1 MGKRVWCSMKKLKK
15 QLIVLGVVLAM
26 IGVTACAK
34 NADNAAGGALN
45 ATESTT
51 GNTSPDVGDV
61 KADTDTEEVNSNLM
75 ENVVTVNPG
84 EASPFNNGEFEG
96 WGTSLCWWANRIG
109 YNDVLTAEAA
119 KLFFDEENGLGMNI
133 ARFNIGGGDD
143 PTHDHITRTDSMMPG
158 YLVLNETT
166 GEYEYDWTADENQR
180 NVLLAINDVCDG
192 LIAEAFSNSPPY
204 FMTVSGCSS
213 GNESASQD
221 NLKEDSYGDF
231 ADYMVE
237 VMLHYKTEWGIDF
250 QSVDPMNEP
259 DTKYWAAY
267 SNKQEGCH
275 FSSGDSQSSIL
286 TEMARALEEKGLTD
300 VVLSASDETSIDTAI
315 TSFQKLSDEAKGVI
329 SRIDAH
335 SYGGAMRGQLQ
346 SLAVRNEKNLWMS
359 EVDGGDVLGENAGE
373 MGAALWLADRIID
386 DMNGLMPSAWILWQA
401 IDSHISSEGYLGR
414 TDTGMVNTNGGYWGL
429 AVANH
434 DTNEIVL
441 TKKYYAF
448 GQFSR
453 YIRPG
458 YTIIASDKYSLAA
471 YSAKEQKLVIVA
483 VNYEADDMGVT
494 FDLSGFTSIGE
505 SAQVIRTSGSM
516 ESGEN
521 WAELPAQGTQA
532 HALNVYLKGNS
543 ITTYVIENVVQ

>member
-1 MGKRVWCSMKKLKK
+1 MKRVKRKFLAAAV
-15 QLIVLGVVLAM
+15 IVLLA
-26 IGVTACAK
+26 GFTACGQNSSETNK
-34 NADNAAGGALN
+34 NASGDID
-45 ATESTT
+45 
-51 GNTSPDVGDV
+51 GNTSEVTGEANE
-61 KADTDTEEVNSNLM
+61 ADSEEVNENIM
-75 ENVVTVNPG
+75 ENVVAVNPQ
-84 EASPFNNGEFEG
+84 EASPFNQGKFEG
-96 WGTSLCWWANRIG
+96 FGTSLCWWANRIG
-109 YNDVLTAEAA
+109 YNEVLTQEAA
-119 KLFFDEENGLGMNI
+119 ELFFDEEKGLGMNI

-158 YLVLNETT
+158 YLVLNEAT

-180 NVLLAINDVCDG
+180 NVLLAINEVCDD

-213 GNESASQD
+213 GNESASED
-221 NLKEDSYGDF
+221 NLKEESYGEF
-231 ADYMVE
+231 ADYMAE
-237 VMLHYKTEWGIDF
+237 VMLHYKTDWGITF

-259 DTKYWAAY
+259 DTKYWSAY

-275 FSSGDSQSSIL
+275 FSSGESQSYIL
-286 TEMARALEEKGLTD
+286 EEMARALSEKGLTD

-315 TSFQKLSDEAKGVI
+315 TSFQKLSDAAKGVI
-329 SRIDAH
+329 GRIDAH

-346 SLAVRNEKNLWMS
+346 SLAVRNDKNLWMS
-359 EVDGGDVLGENAGE
+359 EVDGGDVAGENAGE

-386 DMNGLMPSAWILWQA
+386 DMNGMMPSAWILWQA

-414 TDTGMVNTNGGYWGL
+414 TDTGMVNTSVGYWGL

-434 DTNEIVL
+434 DTNEIIL

-458 YTIIASDKYSLAA
+458 YTIIASDEDSLAA
-471 YSAKEQKLVIVA
+471 YSEEEKKLVIVA
-483 VNYEADDMGVT
+483 INKTAAEKGVT
-494 FDLSGFTSIGE
+494 FDLGAFSAIGD

-516 ESGEN
+516 SSGEN
-521 WAELPAQGTQA
+521 WAELPNQNTEGK
-532 HALNVYLKGNS
+532 ALNVYLKENS
-543 ITTYVIENVVQ
+543 ITTYIIEDVSL